1 MTRQD
6 RRGSS
11 GSRSR
16 VCAVHL
22 AYFRSCK
29 RVMLRSRKHVFGLSI
44 VLMVMVVACCSSLT
58 VAQSPVDDVHVKPR
72 VEPPDPNKQTAEI
85 VDPSLKTHTKP
96 MKVDVDLVL
105 VPVTI
110 TDPMNRLVTGLDRE
124 NFAVFEGKDEQ
135 VIKHFS
141 SEDAPVSLGVI
152 FDMSG
157 SMSSKIERAREAV
170 IEFFKTANP
179 QDEFFMITFADK
191 SEQLADFTDSVEDI
205 QGKLVYTIPKG
216 RTSLLDA
223 IYLGVSKMRQ
233 AKYPKRALLIIS
245 DGGDNHSR
253 YTEGEIKSLVKEADV
268 LIYAIGIYDH
278 YASSEEERLGP
289 ALLSEVSELTGGRT
303 FTIDNPND
311 LGDVA
316 TKIGI
321 ELRNQYVLGY
331 RPKNPAHDGKWRK
344 IKVKLLPPKGLPPL
358 RVYAKTG
365 YYAPTE

>member
-1 MTRQD
+1 MLPKEPA
-6 RRGSS
+6 G
-11 GSRSR
+11 
-16 VCAVHL
+16 AVSAFLL
-22 AYFRSCK
+22 A
-29 RVMLRSRKHVFGLSI
+29 VMF
-44 VLMVMVVACCSSLT
+44 CCFPSAW
-58 VAQSPVDDVHVKPR
+58 AQSPVSVDEVHVSPR
-72 VEPPDPNKQTAEI
+72 IQPQPEKGIIDL
-85 VDPSLKTHTKP
+85 SLETHTKP
-96 MKVDVDLVL
+96 LKVDVDLVL

-110 TDPMNRLVTGLDRE
+110 TDPMNRLVTGLDKE
-124 NFAVFEGKDEQ
+124 NFALFEGKDQ
-135 VIKHFS
+135 QDIRHFS

-191 SEQLADFTDSVEDI
+191 PEEISDFTQSVEDI
-205 QGKLVYTIPKG
+205 QGKLVYTVPKG
-216 RTSLLDA
+216 RTALLDA

-233 AKYPKRALLIIS
+233 AKYPKKSLLIIS

-253 YTEGEIKSLVKEADV
+253 YTEGEIRSVVKEADI
-268 LIYAIGIYDH
+268 LIYAIGIYDR
-278 YASSEEERLGP
+278 YMSTPEEQLGP
-289 ALLSEVSELTGGRT
+289 ALLSDITEITGGRA

-311 LGDVA
+311 LADVA

-344 IKVKLLPPKGLPPL
+344 IKVKLIPPKGLPPL

-365 YYAPTE
+365 YYAPAQ

>member
-1 MTRQD
+1 MLCGRHFSA
-6 RRGSS
+6 RVLFALLLLFAVRSS
-11 GSRSR
+11 
-16 VCAVHL
+16 H
-22 AYFRSCK
+22 
-29 RVMLRSRKHVFGLSI
+29 
-44 VLMVMVVACCSSLT
+44 T
-58 VAQSPVDDVHVKPR
+58 VWAQNSTEDVHIQPR
-72 VEPPDPNKQTAEI
+72 IQPQPPKEPEG
-85 VDPSLKTHTKP
+85 DPSLRTHTKP
-96 MKVDVDLVL
+96 FKVDVNLVL

-124 NFAVFEGKDEQ
+124 NFNLFEDKDRQE
-135 VIKHFS
+135 IKTFS

-191 SEQLADFTDSVEDI
+191 PEEISDFTSSVDEI
-205 QGKLVYTIPKG
+205 QSKLIYTIPKG
-216 RTSLLDA
+216 RTALLDA
-223 IYLGVSKMRQ
+223 IYLGVTKMRQ
-233 AKYPKRALLIIS
+233 ARYPKKALLIIS

-253 YTEGEIKSLVKEADV
+253 YTEGEIRSMVKEADV

-278 YASSEEERLGP
+278 YFPTEEERLGP
-289 ALLSEVSELTGGRT
+289 ALLSDVTELTGGRA

-311 LGDVA
+311 LADVS

-331 RPKNPAHDGKWRK
+331 RPNNPVHDGKWRK
-344 IKVKLLPPKGLPPL
+344 IKVKLNPPKGLPPL

>member
-1 MTRQD
+1 MLCRN
-6 RRGSS
+6 
-11 GSRSR
+11 R
-16 VCAVHL
+16 VSLCICV
-22 AYFRSCK
+22 
-29 RVMLRSRKHVFGLSI
+29 LSFA
-44 VLMVMVVACCSSLT
+44 LFACCPLAS
-58 VAQSPVDDVHVKPR
+58 AQTGDVNDVHVTPR
-72 VEPPDPNKQTAEI
+72 VQAPAPPKAIDL
-85 VDPSLKTHTKP
+85 VDPALRTHTKP
-96 MKVDVDLVL
+96 FKSEVDMVL

-110 TDPMNRLVTGLDRE
+110 TDPMNRLVTGLDKE
-124 NFAVFEGKDEQ
+124 NFEVFEGKEAQD
-135 VIKHFS
+135 IRTFS

-191 SEQLADFTDSVEDI
+191 PEEVSDFTSSIEDI
-205 QGKLVYTIPKG
+205 QGKLVYTVPKG
-216 RTSLLDA
+216 RTALLDA
-223 IYLGVSKMRQ
+223 IYLGISKMRQ
-233 AKYPKRALLIIS
+233 AKYTKKALLIIS

-253 YTEGEIKSLVKEADV
+253 YTEGEIKSMVKEADV

-278 YASSEEERLGP
+278 YFPTEEERLGP
-289 ALLSEVSELTGGRT
+289 ALLSEITELTGGRS

-311 LGDVA
+311 LADVA

-331 RPKNPAHDGKWRK
+331 RPKNGSKDGKWRK
-344 IKVKLLPPKGLPPL
+344 IKVKLNPPKGLPPL

-365 YYAPTE
+365 YYAPSE

>member
-1 MTRQD
+1 MARRQG
-6 RRGSS
+6 RGSS
-11 GSRSR
+11 RTRSLSRSLSASP
-16 VCAVHL
+16 CVHAKL
-22 AYFRSCK
+22 
-29 RVMLRSRKHVFGLSI
+29 L
-44 VLMVMVVACCSSLT
+44 SLT
-58 VAQSPVDDVHVKPR
+58 AANAFLAILVVLCVSGTMWAQVAIDDVHVTPR
-72 VEPPDPNKQTAEI
+72 VEPTKGGGTDN
-85 VDPSLKTHTKP
+85 VDPSLQTHTKP
-96 MKVDVDLVL
+96 MKVDVNLVL

-110 TDPMNRLVTGLDRE
+110 TDPMNRLVTGLDKE
-124 NFAVFEGKDEQ
+124 NFTLFEDKEPQ
-135 VIKHFS
+135 ELRTFS
-141 SEDAPVSLGVI
+141 SEDAPVSIGVI

-179 QDEFFMITFADK
+179 QDEFFLIAFADK
-191 SEQLADFTDSVEDI
+191 PEEVSDFTSSIEDI
-205 QGKLVYTIPKG
+205 QSKLVYTVPKG
-216 RTSLLDA
+216 RTALLDA

-233 AKYPKRALLIIS
+233 AKYTKKALLIIS

-278 YASSEEERLGP
+278 YFPTEEERLGP
-289 ALLSEVSELTGGRT
+289 ALLSEITELTGGRA

-311 LGDVA
+311 LADVA

-331 RPKNPAHDGKWRK
+331 RPKNPGHDGKWRK

-365 YYAPTE
+365 YYAPSE

>member
-1 MTRQD
+1 MARHTG
-6 RRGSS
+6 RGSA
-11 GSRSR
+11 RP
-16 VCAVHL
+16 AAQFAHNLQL
-22 AYFRSCK
+22 ALIRTPQ
-29 RVMLRSRKHVFGLSI
+29 RTMLSDIARAALLLF
-44 VLMVMVVACCSSLT
+44 VVACLSSPIMT
-58 VAQSPVDDVHVKPR
+58 PASWAQSPTGEIH
-72 VEPPDPNKQTAEI
+72 VEPRIEQPKANLI
-85 VDPSLKTHTKP
+85 NDPSLRTHTKP
-96 MKVDVDLVL
+96 YKSDVDLVL

-124 NFAVFEGKDEQ
+124 NFQLFEGKEAQ
-135 VIKHFS
+135 EIRHFS

-170 IEFFKTANP
+170 VEFFKTANP

-191 SEQLADFTDSVEDI
+191 PEEISDFTQSVEDI

-216 RTSLLDA
+216 RTALLDA

-233 AKYPKRALLIIS
+233 AKYPKKSLLIIS

-253 YTEGEIKSLVKEADV
+253 YTEGEIKSLVKEADI

-278 YASSEEERLGP
+278 SFPTDEERLGP
-289 ALLSEVSELTGGRT
+289 QLLSDLTELTGGRA

-311 LGDVA
+311 LADVA

-331 RPKNPAHDGKWRK
+331 RPKNPVRDGKWRK
-344 IKVKLLPPKGLPPL
+344 IKVKLNPPKGLPPL